1 MPVACGCLRA
11 DLEWDWKRGFVEVF
25 DPALLQGR
33 AEPGPI
39 ADDSRGLRYAE
50 WDVAKLVLLPK
61 KGDLSLCKN
70 WRGICLLDVASK
82 IFSSLLVRRM
92 QIVMEEEGMEEQAGF
107 RQLRGTIDG
116 MFAASMGLQK
126 RKEHNLETWALF
138 IDLVKAF
145 DSVSREALFA
155 VLRRF
160 GLPDHFVN
168 VVIRLHE
175 KAKIKV
181 KVGEVECELESSIGV
196 RQGSCEGPVLF
207 LFIMQAAME
216 TMKWPVPKPE
226 FRTRAN
232 GVTMGGEIR
241 AQEGSDGIRLLAL
254 PLC

>member
-1 MPVACGCLRA
+1 MWRRYETYKHCATAEAALRCGCLRA
-11 DLEWDWKRGFVEVF
+11 DLKWDWERGFVEVL

-33 AEPGPI
+33 VEPGPI
-39 ADDSRGLRYAE
+39 ADDARGLRYAE

-145 DSVSREALFA
+145 DSVSREAVFA
-155 VLRRF
+155 VSRRF

-168 VVIRLHE
+168 VVLRLHDR
-175 KAKIKV
+175 AKI
-181 KVGEVECELESSIGV
+181 
-196 RQGSCEGPVLF
+196 
-207 LFIMQAAME
+207 
-216 TMKWPVPKPE
+216 
-226 FRTRAN
+226 
-232 GVTMGGEIR
+232 
-241 AQEGSDGIRLLAL
+241 
-254 PLC
+254 